1 MENNWKNRVKKMMT
15 MVMMAS
21 MLLTVVTVSSEGN
34 YGTVPYGDDFIER
47 EMSE

>member
-1 MENNWKNRVKKMMT
+1 MRNNWKNRVKKMMT

-34 YGTVPYGDDFIER
+34 YGTVPYGDGFIE
-47 EMSE
+47 SEISE